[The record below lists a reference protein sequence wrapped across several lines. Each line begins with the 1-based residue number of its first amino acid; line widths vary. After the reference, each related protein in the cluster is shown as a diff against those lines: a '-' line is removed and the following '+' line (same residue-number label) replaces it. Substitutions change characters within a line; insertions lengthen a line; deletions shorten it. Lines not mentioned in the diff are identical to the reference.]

1 MAACIYPTG
10 DVFAPSPPYHR
21 HQAAG
26 NEPIDESVQAQTVL
40 DVPVLTVEL
49 IVRERY
55 VARVANHV
63 DGVWVA
69 MVEILVGFDDSRV
82 GRLLQGPVRLRG
94 GVGNQLLDIGEIDRS
109 IGIDEV
115 GEQEPCPGVSGSG
128 IGHNECIV
136 APYRKIAASQVS
148 P

>member
-1 MAACIYPTG
+1 M
-10 DVFAPSPPYHR
+10 VF
-21 HQAAG
+21 
-26 NEPIDESVQAQTVL
+26 
-40 DVPVLTVEL
+40 
-49 IVRERY
+49 
-55 VARVANHV
+55 
-63 DGVWVA
+63 WVA
-69 MVEILVGFDDSRV
+69 MVEILVGFDDPRV
-82 GRLLQGPVRLRG
+82 GSLLQGPVRLRG
-94 GVGNQLLDIGEIDRS
+94 GVGNQLLDIGEIDRT